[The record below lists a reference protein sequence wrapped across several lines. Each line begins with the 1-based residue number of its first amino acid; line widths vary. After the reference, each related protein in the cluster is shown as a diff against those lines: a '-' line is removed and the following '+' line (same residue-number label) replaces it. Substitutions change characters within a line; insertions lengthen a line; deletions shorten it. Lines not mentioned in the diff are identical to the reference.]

1 MVRRARRTV
10 SGKPVPGKF
19 RAEATLVEEGVLR
32 VHRIVLALVTA
43 VVVALGMLPAV
54 SASAAR
60 GATDA
65 LPVGDPSGGL
75 PLGPSGLPQSQTT
88 TQVAPGLTYTRFERG
103 FMSPSDFWTV
113 EVDVVDTSAE
123 ADALAARLKADGFD
137 AYVHP
142 FPTAPDDPT
151 SGAKDYVVRS
161 GHFSSKDEADS
172 RTGRLRAA
180 GYSRARTDYTSL
192 DGSTTDGPWI
202 VHVMTIDPSS
212 FQGRLEP
219 HLATDIVPDKE
230 QLTSIAARTGA
241 VAGINGGYF
250 VVGPEDGTPGDL
262 AGLSVIDGQLI
273 SEAVN
278 GRTDL
283 VVTEGPSV
291 SARVVRLSTIDRIVS
306 SDTAHRE
313 LDGLNRRPG
322 LIRACGGTG
331 GDEPTQNP
339 LHDFTCTDS
348 SEVIRYTPDFGTT
361 TPSGDGYEV
370 SLDSSGVVVVAH
382 ERRGT
387 SVPADGSVLAGTDS
401 GAQWLRDHA
410 RVGDRITV
418 DEQLLSGGQ
427 PLCTPTSGCAVF
439 QPTART
445 GILNGGP
452 RLLGD
457 GAADV
462 TAYAEGFVHPGD
474 PRFYYHFGEHRNPR
488 TLAGVRPDG
497 TIVLVVADGRY
508 PNLSVGLSFR
518 EEARIMQAFGTRDA
532 VNLDGGGSSTMTVGS
547 TLVNHPSDTTG
558 ERPIGDALLLL
569 P

>member
-1 MVRRARRTV
+1 M
-10 SGKPVPGKF
+10 
-19 RAEATLVEEGVLR
+19 
-32 VHRIVLALVTA
+32 HRIVLGLVTA
-43 VVVALGMLPAV
+43 VVLALGMLPAGA
-54 SASAAR
+54 ASPAR
-60 GATDA
+60 GTIDA
-65 LPVGDPSGGL
+65 LPMSDPSGGL
-75 PLGPSGLPQSQTT
+75 PLGPSSLPQSQTM
-88 TQVAPGLTYTRFERG
+88 TQVAPGVTYTRIERG
-103 FMSPSDFWTV
+103 YMSPSDFWTV
-113 EVDVVDTSAE
+113 EVDVVGTNAE
-123 ADALAARLKADGFD
+123 ADALVARLKADGFD

-161 GHFSSKDEADS
+161 GHFSSQAQADS
-172 RTGRLRAA
+172 RRQRLLVA
-180 GYSRARTDYTSL
+180 GYSHARTDYTSL
-192 DGSTTDGPWI
+192 DGSTTTGPWI
-202 VHVMTIDPSS
+202 LHVMTIDPSS

-219 HLATDIVPDKE
+219 HLATDIVPGKE

-241 VAGINGGYF
+241 IAAINAGYF

-278 GRTDL
+278 GRTDF
-283 VVTEGPSV
+283 VVADGPTV
-291 SARVVRLSTIDRIVS
+291 SARVARLSTIDAIAS
-306 SDTAHRE
+306 SDGAERE
-313 LDGLNRRPG
+313 LDGLNRVPG
-322 LIRACGGTG
+322 LIRSCGGVG

-339 LHDFTCTDS
+339 LHDFTCMDS
-348 SEVIRYTPDFGTT
+348 SEVILYTPDFGTT

-370 SLDSSGVVVVAH
+370 TLDSSGVVVDAH
-382 ERRGT
+382 EERGT
-387 SVPADGSVLAGTDS
+387 SVPSGGSVLAGTDS

-410 RVGDRITV
+410 RVGDQITV
-418 DEQLLSGGQ
+418 NEQLLSGGQ
-427 PLCTPTSGCAVF
+427 PLCAAGFGCDVF
-439 QPTART
+439 QPTAQT
-445 GILNGGP
+445 GVVNGGP

-457 GAADV
+457 GAADI

-474 PRFYYHFGEHRNPR
+474 PSFYYHFGEHRNPR

-508 PNLSVGLSFR
+508 PDISVGLSFG
-518 EEARIMQAFGTRDA
+518 EEAGIMQAFGMRDA
-532 VNLDGGGSSTMTVGS
+532 VNLDGGGSSTMTIGS